1 MRKLLTLLLAIMLI
15 ATLSPAV
22 FATNG
27 TQLIGI
33 GPVSRSMGGV
43 GIAAPQDAISAVF
56 ANPAAM
62 CFGPYCP
69 SSQFDFAGTIFMPE
83 QKAEV
88 TANGQ
93 TTKSSSHEQNY
104 AIPAIGF
111 SVPIGEA
118 DTRWRFG
125 LSAYGVSGLG
135 VDYRDKAID
144 RQDAYFPGTPNESP
158 LASGT
163 YTNLQLMKF
172 APTIAYQVLPNLS
185 VGTSFQ
191 INYSTLDLGEGASA
205 AYSYGVQLGVLYK
218 PLDQLSLGLTYI
230 SPQEAKYENVARLD
244 AFTPDKYQDLKL
256 EQPQQVGLGVAYEFL
271 KPRVLLETN
280 VKWINWSD
288 AKGFEDFDWNDQ
300 WVFAVGGQWEAIDH
314 VFFRV
319 GYNYAENPVDK
330 HDGWNGSFNNPTGPE
345 FVNVQ
350 GSNIPRYYYE
360 AFRVIGFPALV
371 EHHITAGIG
380 YEVGESLILNLSYMH
395 AFENSLSESGSSP
408 DSAAGST
415 SGAKIKSKLYED
427 SLSCA
432 FTWRF

>member
-1 MRKLLTLLLAIMLI
+1 MRKLLTVLLAIMLI

-88 TANGQ
+88 TASGYSA
-93 TTKSSSHEQNY
+93 KSESNDQNY

-111 SVPIGEA
+111 SVPIGGA
-118 DTRWRFG
+118 DARWRFG

-135 VDYRDKAID
+135 VDYRDREID
-144 RQDAYFPGTPNESP
+144 QPNALGPGYP
-158 LASGT
+158 LATGT

-172 APTIAYQVLPNLS
+172 APTIAYQALPNLS

-191 INYSTLDLGEGASA
+191 INYSTLDLGEGSSA
-205 AYSYGVQLGVLYK
+205 AYSYGVQVGVLYK
-218 PLDQLSLGLTYI
+218 PLDQLSLGLTYT
-230 SPQEAKYENVARLD
+230 SPQEAEYENVAHLD
-244 AFTPDKYQDLKL
+244 ASNPGEWRDLKL
-256 EQPQQVGLGVAYEFL
+256 EQPQQVGFGAAYEFL
-271 KPRVLLETN
+271 KPRLLFEGN
-280 VKWINWSD
+280 IKWINWSD
-288 AKGFEDFDWNDQ
+288 AKGFDDFDWNDQ

-314 VFFRV
+314 LFFRV
-319 GYNYAENPVDK
+319 GYNYAENPVDE
-330 HDGWNGSFNNPTGPE
+330 HNNWNGSFGALE

-360 AFRVIGFPALV
+360 TFRVIGFPALV
-371 EHHITAGIG
+371 EHHMTAGIG
-380 YEVGESLILNLSYMH
+380 YEVGKSLVLNLSYMH
-395 AFENSLSESGSSP
+395 AFENSLTETTNTGP
-408 DSAAGST
+408 DGND
-415 SGAKIKSKLYED
+415 AKIKSKLYED
-427 SLSCA
+427 SLSFA